1 MLGNIKKKNYPSVRV
16 RDGGGMGFLLCG
28 WVAAALCFQRCPDW
42 DGTCGIG
49 RRLPVGGVG
58 PPSLYLAPVSFKFK
72 YSLILLPGIRCE
84 TDIKFSFV
92 VISFFFPDKL

>member
-1 MLGNIKKKNYPSVRV
+1 MLGNIINKKLSFGAGAGWWG
-16 RDGGGMGFLLCG
+16 DGVFLLCG

-58 PPSLYLAPVSFKFK
+58 PPPLYLAPVSFKFK

-92 VISFFFPDKL
+92 VISFFS